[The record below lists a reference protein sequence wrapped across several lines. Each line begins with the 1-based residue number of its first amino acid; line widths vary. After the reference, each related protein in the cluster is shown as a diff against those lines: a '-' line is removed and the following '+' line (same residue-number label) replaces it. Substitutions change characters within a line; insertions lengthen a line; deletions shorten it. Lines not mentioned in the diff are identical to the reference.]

1 MSTDPYHAVQ
11 QDVQSTLQTAVTLRA
26 SYFRIQ
32 NMAREGSEE
41 LVWAQNEL
49 KATLVALEAD
59 LEALEESVKV
69 VESTGPQ
76 FFNLGDAEVAE
87 RRKYVDRIRKEIEAM
102 RAELEGNPVAPYH
115 RRPRERSN
123 SPDGQKPPTHTSQSP
138 LPLSHPLS
146 SEQHQWEREEQQLL
160 IQEQDRTM
168 DSISGTLTNLAH
180 QTGLMGQEIEQHVE
194 MLEDL
199 ERHVDGTDTKL
210 NTSMRRLRRFVRET
224 EGECLKTKSG
234 WCITFLI
241 IVLIILLIAVIFA

>member
-11 QDVQSTLQTAVTLRA
+11 QDVQSSLQSAVTLRA

-32 NMAREGSEE
+32 SMAREGSEE
-41 LVWAQNEL
+41 LVWAQNEVCF
-49 KATLVALEAD
+49 KATLAALEAD
-59 LEALEESVKV
+59 LEALEESVRV
-69 VESTGPQ
+69 VESTGPR

-87 RRKYVDRIRKEIEAM
+87 ASQEIE
-102 RAELEGNPVAPYH
+102 RG
-115 RRPRERSN
+115 ERSD
-123 SPDGQKPPTHTSQSP
+123 SPYGQEPPAGTSQSS

-146 SEQHQWEREEQQLL
+146 PEQHQWEREEQQML

-168 DSISGTLTNLAH
+168 DSISGTLTNLA
-180 QTGLMGQEIEQHVE
+180 QQAGLMGQEIDQHVE

-199 ERHVDGTDTKL
+199 DRHVDSTDTKL
-210 NTSMRRLRRFVRET
+210 NTAYAET
-224 EGECLKTKSG
+224 TEIYTKSG

>member
-32 NMAREGSEE
+32 NMAHEGSEE

-49 KATLVALEAD
+49 KATLAALEAD
-59 LEALEESVKV
+59 LEALDESVRV
-69 VESTGPQ
+69 VESTGPR

-87 RRKYVDRIRKEIEAM
+87 RRKYVDRVRKEIEAM
-102 RAELEGNPVAPYH
+102 RAELEGNS
-115 RRPRERSN
+115 RGERSD
-123 SPDGQKPPTHTSQSP
+123 SPYGQQPPGDTSRSP
-138 LPLSHPLS
+138 LPLDHPLS

-180 QTGLMGQEIEQHVE
+180 QAGLMGQEIDQHVE

-199 ERHVDGTDTKL
+199 GHHVDGTDTKL
-210 NTSMRRLRRFVRET
+210 NTAMLRLRKFVRET
-224 EGECLKTKSG
+224 EETKSG

>member
-11 QDVQSTLQTAVTLRA
+11 QDVQSSLQSAVTLRA

-32 NMAREGSEE
+32 SMAREGSEE

-49 KATLVALEAD
+49 KATLAALEAD
-59 LEALEESVKV
+59 LEALEESVRV
-69 VESTGPQ
+69 VESTGPR

-87 RRKYVDRIRKEIEAM
+87 RRKYVDRVRKEIEAM
-102 RAELEGNPVAPYH
+102 RAELEGNPQG
-115 RRPRERSN
+115 ERSD
-123 SPDGQKPPTHTSQSP
+123 SPYGQEPPAGASQSS

-146 SEQHQWEREEQQLL
+146 PEQHQWEREEQQML

-168 DSISGTLTNLAH
+168 DSISGTLTNLA
-180 QTGLMGQEIEQHVE
+180 QQAGLMGQEIGQHVE

-199 ERHVDGTDTKL
+199 DRHVDSTDTKL
-210 NTSMRRLRRFVRET
+210 NTAMRRLRRFVHET
-224 EGECLKTKSG
+224 EDTKSG

>member
-11 QDVQSTLQTAVTLRA
+11 QDVQSTLQTVVTLRA

-32 NMAREGSEE
+32 NMAHEGSEE

-49 KATLVALEAD
+49 KATLAALEAD
-59 LEALEESVKV
+59 LEALDESVRV
-69 VESTGPQ
+69 VESTGPR

-87 RRKYVDRIRKEIEAM
+87 RRKYVDRVRKEIEAM
-102 RAELEGNPVAPYH
+102 RAELEGNS
-115 RRPRERSN
+115 RGERSD
-123 SPDGQKPPTHTSQSP
+123 SPYGQQPPGDTSRSP
-138 LPLSHPLS
+138 LSLDHPLS

-180 QTGLMGQEIEQHVE
+180 QAGLMGQEIDQHVE

-199 ERHVDGTDTKL
+199 EHHVDGTDTKL
-210 NTSMRRLRRFVRET
+210 NTAMLRLRKFVRET
-224 EGECLKTKSG
+224 EETKSG

>member
-11 QDVQSTLQTAVTLRA
+11 QDVQSSLQSAVTLRA

-32 NMAREGSEE
+32 SMAREGSEE

-49 KATLVALEAD
+49 KATLAALEAD
-59 LEALEESVKV
+59 LEALEESVRV
-69 VESTGPQ
+69 VESTGPR

-87 RRKYVDRIRKEIEAM
+87 RRKYVDRVRKEIEAM
-102 RAELEGNPVAPYH
+102 RAELEGNP
-115 RRPRERSN
+115 RGERSD
-123 SPDGQKPPTHTSQSP
+123 SPYGQEPPAGTSQSS

-146 SEQHQWEREEQQLL
+146 PEQHQWEREEQQML

-168 DSISGTLTNLAH
+168 DSISGTLTNLA
-180 QTGLMGQEIEQHVE
+180 QQAGLMGQEIGQHVE

-199 ERHVDGTDTKL
+199 DRHVDSTDTKL
-210 NTSMRRLRRFVRET
+210 NTAMRRLRRSVHET
-224 EGECLKTKSG
+224 EDTKSG